1 MVNRKR
7 LARTTKSSKLLCSA
21 TVHFSALYVKQVSG
35 KLFCAI
41 LQQRGWQLARIN
53 GSHHIF
59 TKSGQ
64 RERIVVPVH
73 GKKPLKLGL
82 LKHQMKIA
90 GLTESEL

>member
-1 MVNRKR
+1 M
-7 LARTTKSSKLLCSA
+7 
-21 TVHFSALYVKQVSG
+21 KQLSG
-35 KLFCAI
+35 KDFIRL
-41 LQQRGWQLARIN
+41 LQHHGWQLARSH

-73 GKKPLKLGL
+73 GNKPLKVGL

-90 GLTESEL
+90 GLTEADL